1 MTAWYILFF
10 LLFVLGV
17 ISYFVVDGWEH
28 PRVKLFSI
36 LLFGVSG
43 LAFFCAIVDPVYAES
58 ERNEVS
64 SYILSILNDGD
75 KDVYR
80 CVGVLES
87 GISFDVELHDLFFS
101 CDDNAVLVK
110 YADSGFLSDK
120 LNRGTPYYDLIL
132 PADSGGEQ
140 NDN

>member
-10 LLFVLGV
+10 SLFVLGV
-17 ISYFVVDGWEH
+17 VSFIFIDGWEH
-28 PRVKLFSI
+28 PRLKLFS
-36 LLFGVSG
+36 LLLCGVSG
-43 LAFFCAIVDPVYAES
+43 LAFLCAIVEPVYAES

-64 SYILSILNDGD
+64 SYTLSILNDED

-87 GISFDVELHDLFFS
+87 GISFDIELHDLLFS
-101 CDDNAVLVK
+101 SDDNAVLVK
-110 YADSGFLSDK
+110 YADSGFLGDK

-132 PADSGGEQ
+132 PVDSTGIKAS
-140 NDN
+140 